1 VEKIFHHERH
11 HKDGKLQEG
20 QQEAQTKEVPEKESE
35 VEKFKDY
42 IKEDEQL
49 EQEGKTYGGLM

>member
-1 VEKIFHHERH
+1 MEKMFHLERH

-20 QQEAQTKEVPEKESE
+20 QREAQAKEVPEKESE

-49 EQEGKTYGGLM
+49 EQEGKT